1 MLRLRSDIW
10 VAALIRRAQNEGAYV
25 ALRRKGADQAGAIFI
40 VVNSLD
46 GHHHLYAP
54 APQMAF
60 DEAVPADR
68 LFSPVL
74 LDSDAGAV
82 DERLEREIGFDTDC
96 WIVEIEDRNARPFV
110 DVMKE

>member
-1 MLRLRSDIW
+1 LRLRSDIF

-25 ALRRKGADQAGAIFI
+25 ALRRKGAEQAGAIFI

-46 GHHHLYAP
+46 GRLDLYAP

-68 LFSPVL
+68 LFSQVL
-74 LDSDAGAV
+74 TGIDDAKVDARLDQ
-82 DERLEREIGFDTDC
+82 EISFDSDC
-96 WIVEIEDRNARPFV
+96 WIVEIEDRDSRPFV
-110 DVMKE
+110 DVIDE

>member
-1 MLRLRSDIW
+1 VLRLRSDIW
-10 VAALIRRAQNEGAYV
+10 VAALLRRVQNEGAYV

-46 GHHHLYAP
+46 GFQHLYAP

-60 DEAVPADR
+60 EEAVPSDR

-74 LDSDAGAV
+74 LGSDAAAI
-82 DERLEREIGFDTDC
+82 DERLDREISFDSDC
-96 WIVEIEDRNARPFV
+96 WIIEIEDRSGRPFV
-110 DVMKE
+110 DLMEE

>member
-1 MLRLRSDIW
+1 VLRIRSDIW
-10 VAALIRRAQNEGAYV
+10 IAALLRRVQNDGAYV

-46 GHHHLYAP
+46 GFHHLYAQ

-60 DEAVPADR
+60 DEAAPADR

-74 LDSDAGAV
+74 LGADAAAV
-82 DERLEREIGFDTDC
+82 DERLDREISFDSDC
-96 WIVEIEDRNARPFV
+96 WIVEIEDRGGRPFV
-110 DVMKE
+110 DLMEE